1 MHSAVFLSIL
11 GLIIKFKYA
20 QASEQMA
27 TITNLAHM
35 KGQFWLYFLCFRD
48 IGDQ

>member
-1 MHSAVFLSIL
+1 MHSTVFLSIL
-11 GLIIKFKYA
+11 GLIIKFNY
-20 QASEQMA
+20 ASEQMA

-35 KGQFWLYFLCFRD
+35 KGQLWLYFLCFRD